1 MGISVLNPAAA
12 SGGGIKSVQRGSAG
26 GAGNVTITAVDISKS
41 FVTVF
46 GTTSSGTVA
55 ASGSI
60 NASTGNNSSGTIN
73 NVKMVMQLP
82 APINGSFGSS
92 NPAIRYS
99 SYDSGDTQSSGGVGG
114 YGDSAVGTINALTST
129 LPSVAYNANSTNLT
143 GGSNNLVAA
152 VVQGYLSNS
161 TTLVVSGACRWEVVE
176 FN

>member
-1 MGISVLNPAAA
+1 MAISTYPAASA
-12 SGGGIKSVQRGSAG
+12 GGIKSVQRGSAG
-26 GAGNVTITAVDISKS
+26 GAGNVTITAVDIAKS

-55 ASGSI
+55 ASG
-60 NASTGNNSSGTIN
+60 
-73 NVKMVMQLP
+73 
-82 APINGSFGSS
+82 
-92 NPAIRYS
+92 
-99 SYDSGDTQSSGGVGG
+99 
-114 YGDSAVGTINALTST
+114 TINATSGNIGAQNGTLTRITSSCPIAGAGTSGNST
-129 LPSVAYNANSTNLT
+129 FGNIALNSTSYNANSTNLT

>member
-1 MGISVLNPAAA
+1 MGIATYPAAA
-12 SGGGIKSVQRGSAG
+12 GGGIKSVQRGSAG

-55 ASGSI
+55 ASATVNAANGESFRTTTSCALPGKGNTGSE
-60 NASTGNNSSGTIN
+60 
-73 NVKMVMQLP
+73 KW
-82 APINGSFGSS
+82 S
-92 NPAIRYS
+92 NI
-99 SYDSGDTQSSGGVGG
+99 
-114 YGDSAVGTINALTST
+114 T
-129 LPSVAYNANSTNLT
+129 LNSTSLT

>member
-1 MGISVLNPAAA
+1 MGISSFPPAVAA
-12 SGGGIKSVQRGSAG
+12 SGGIKSVQRGSAG
-26 GAGNVTITAVDISKS
+26 GSGNVTITAVDISKS

-55 ASGSI
+55 ASGAI
-60 NASTGNNSSGTIN
+60 NATNMSSS
-73 NVKMVMQLP
+73 Q
-82 APINGSFGSS
+82 SF
-92 NPAIRYS
+92 PV
-99 SYDSGDTQSSGGVGG
+99 SGVDVNTALYPSGAGVSGGGFQG
-114 YGDSAVGTINALTST
+114 WCGSNSKSNAGQWNTT
-129 LPSVAYNANSTNLT
+129 RNYAANSTNLT

>member
-1 MGISVLNPAAA
+1 MGISSFPPAVAA
-12 SGGGIKSVQRGSAG
+12 SGGIKSVQRGSAG
-26 GAGNVTITAVDISKS
+26 GSGNVTITAVDISKS

-55 ASGSI
+55 ASGAI
-60 NASTGNNSSGTIN
+60 NATNMSSSQGFPVSSVGNDNTALYPSGAGVQGGGFQGWCGANSKN
-73 NVKMVMQLP
+73 NASQWN
-82 APINGSFGSS
+82 ITRN
-92 NPAIRYS
+92 Y
-99 SYDSGDTQSSGGVGG
+99 T
-114 YGDSAVGTINALTST
+114 
-129 LPSVAYNANSTNLT
+129 ANSTNLS

>member
-1 MGISVLNPAAA
+1 MGLSVLNQPAAA
-12 SGGGIKSVQRGSAG
+12 GGGIKSVQRGSAA
-26 GAGNVTITAVDISKS
+26 GAGNVTITSVDIAKS

-55 ASGSI
+55 ASG
-60 NASTGNNSSGTIN
+60 
-73 NVKMVMQLP
+73 
-82 APINGSFGSS
+82 
-92 NPAIRYS
+92 
-99 SYDSGDTQSSGGVGG
+99 
-114 YGDSAVGTINALTST
+114 TINAASGNINAANGNVAKTNMNH
-129 LPSVAYNANSTNLT
+129 LPSTGGNYNVWPASNDSNTAGALIGNIPGTSLSLNSTTFSANSTTLT